1 MLEKSLI
8 MKITP
13 TWKKKNLSHQITHHP
28 SNDYGRVPIARTG
41 AKKLKTAL

>member
-13 TWKKKNLSHQITHHP
+13 AWKKTLSHPIIHHP
-28 SNDYGRVPIARTG
+28 SNDYGRVPIARTR
-41 AKKLKTAL
+41 AKRLKTAL